1 MEKCETRIYR
11 MSCFGAINYTPEN
24 KMWCDVGGIMILLVL
39 QHCSNT
45 KEGHAIFMD
54 SLLKPLLP
62 KKYMCWGKGTE
73 TEIKSELINLRVW
86 SLNRNFTTKPSSNP
100 SYMYLYLKFH
110 IILTCSK
117 CDGVV
122 KKWDWDQKWGFF
134 LNGRP
139 WVRINLL
146 WARLSLV
153 VPGPEPSTLK
163 DLSISIDLGLI
174 ENYKKE
180 FTEE

>member
-1 MEKCETRIYR
+1 
-11 MSCFGAINYTPEN
+11 
-24 KMWCDVGGIMILLVL
+24 
-39 QHCSNT
+39 
-45 KEGHAIFMD
+45 MD

-62 KKYMCWGKGTE
+62 KKYMCWGKGPE

-100 SYMYLYLKFH
+100 SYMYLKFH

-153 VPGPEPSTLK
+153 VPGSWTWAINLK
-163 DLSISIDLGLI
+163 GPLYIHWSRSHWKLQKRIYRGIVRLVQCYI
-174 ENYKKE
+174 R
-180 FTEE
+180 